1 MTDQSVSQKRNI
13 GHRILHSAIVKIII
27 GFLLVAGVA
36 SIYQLILEDVLE
48 SSSLQSDHKDL
59 IVGIGV
65 AIISIAIYILLYKI
79 YESRKITELSSRRL
93 IRNLSLGLLL
103 GFGLQTLTIAVIYIS
118 GSYEILAFN
127 SFAFLFPSLTMAIT
141 ASVFEEIL
149 FRGILFRLIE
159 EKLGSYLAL
168 VISAIVFGG
177 LHYFN
182 PNSSFLAA
190 AGLAIQ
196 AGVLLG
202 AVYIYSKN
210 LWLPIALHFAW
221 NFTQSGIYGA
231 STSGNE
237 ISKSLIT
244 SRIDGS
250 TLITGASFGPEGSI
264 QATLFCLSAAIII
277 LIICKKQN
285 KIVPPSWVKKGE
297 YQNIIPDIGKSP

>member
-1 MTDQSVSQKRNI
+1 MTDQSLSQKRSI
-13 GHRILHSAIVKIII
+13 GQRILHSTLVKIFI
-27 GFLLVAGVA
+27 GFLLVAGA
-36 SIYQLILEDVLE
+36 AAIYQAVLEKALE
-48 SSSLQSDHKDL
+48 SSSLQNNHKDL

-65 AIISIAIYILLYKI
+65 AIISLLMYILLYKI
-79 YESRKITELSSRRL
+79 YENRKITELSSRRL

-118 GSYEILAFN
+118 GSYEILAIN
-127 SFAFLFPSLTMAIT
+127 SFAFIFPSLTMAIT

-149 FRGILFRLIE
+149 FRGIIFRLIE

-168 VISAIVFGG
+168 VISAIIFGG

-250 TLITGASFGPEGSI
+250 TLITGGSFGPEGSI

-285 KIVPPSWVKKGE
+285 KIVQPSWVRKDE
-297 YQNIIPDIGKSP
+297 